1 VDSFRKN
8 ILGQYLTEF
17 PDCTAATIS
26 KFSIMIMWLNRSAI
40 LFQLA
45 YKDKTNFDL
54 LKVSRKHKFSLIF
67 IQKQLVGLYAN
78 MPKQIKGS
86 NEICY

>member
-1 VDSFRKN
+1 MLAPIEKLITTIHGGTLWTLFRKN

-54 LKVSRKHKFSLIF
+54 LKVSR
-67 IQKQLVGLYAN
+67 QT
-78 MPKQIKGS
+78 
-86 NEICY
+86 